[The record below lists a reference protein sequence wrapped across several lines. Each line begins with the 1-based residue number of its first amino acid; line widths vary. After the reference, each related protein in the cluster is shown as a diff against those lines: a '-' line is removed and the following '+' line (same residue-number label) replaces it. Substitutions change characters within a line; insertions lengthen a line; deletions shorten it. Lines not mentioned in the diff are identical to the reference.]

1 MPIGLA
7 IHAACAFN
15 QQAFRHEP
23 WSAAAVIT
31 VEAVQHCLEEKV
43 ILAGLSCDLVEARI
57 GIIGANGSGKSS
69 FARLLNGLVIPV
81 TGRVIA
87 HGHDT
92 SREGRAVRR
101 KVGFVFQNPD
111 HQIVYPIVEEDLAFG
126 LKNTG
131 LRGSDLTQRIGETLH
146 RFRLEPLRHQA
157 AHALSGGE
165 KQLLALAGVIAMEP
179 RTIVLDEPTTLLDLR
194 NKRRIMEILS
204 ALPQQIILVTHDLD
218 LLADFDRVLVFD
230 HGRIAADG
238 APQPAI
244 SHYQTLMGA

>member
-1 MPIGLA
+1 M
-7 IHAACAFN
+7 
-15 QQAFRHEP
+15 
-23 WSAAAVIT
+23 IT

-131 LRGSDLTQRIGETLH
+131 LRGSDLTQRIGGKPSTVSASNLCAI
-146 RFRLEPLRHQA
+146 RQP
-157 AHALSGGE
+157 
-165 KQLLALAGVIAMEP
+165 M
-179 RTIVLDEPTTLLDLR
+179 
-194 NKRRIMEILS
+194 LS
-204 ALPQQIILVTHDLD
+204 A
-218 LLADFDRVLVFD
+218 A
-230 HGRIAADG
+230 GRNSFWPLQA
-238 APQPAI
+238 
-244 SHYQTLMGA
+244 